1 MSHTMTWLTATAPGT
16 CRETRVRPGE
26 SEGAG
31 TGEGS
36 SQTHRRGPRTVV
48 MAHVTDDKAEARV
61 GRQQGTLAGVSA
73 EESGT
78 GGVQLQVWAT

>member
-1 MSHTMTWLTATAPGT
+1 
-16 CRETRVRPGE
+16 
-26 SEGAG
+26 
-31 TGEGS
+31 
-36 SQTHRRGPRTVV
+36 